1 MSFLL
6 TCPHC
11 GPRPVEEFAYRGEI
25 LTRPK
30 EKPTYRELGEYI
42 YIKRNV
48 AGVQREWWAHRS
60 GCELW
65 FVAERDTR
73 TNEVLSVTVPPTQR
87 ESAE

>member
-42 YIKRNV
+42 YISDNV

-60 GCELW
+60 GARCGSSPS
-65 FVAERDTR
+65 ATR
-73 TNEVLSVTVPPTQR
+73 APTR
-87 ESAE
+87 C